1 MSTTKITNSGGLRR
15 LMSMPVP
22 TETPPQAKSHHPKST
37 DLPHLVIMRLADL
50 VPHEQADPRRVKR
63 LQQRICQD
71 EILKNPIIA
80 APIPGTEQAVVLDG
94 ANRTAALG
102 VCGVRDALVQ
112 LVDYHDPGV
121 RLTTWNHL
129 VSGLP
134 PETLLAQM
142 RAIAGLALDATT
154 LGAARAALAARTIL
168 AYLITPLPG
177 PHGAHQVFTLRG
189 PQDGAHGD
197 TKLLL
202 RMVDIYK
209 GKPDTAIHRV
219 TSDHLEDLLPN
230 YDEVS
235 GLLVF
240 PPYTPDDIV
249 EFARNGL
256 RVPTGITRHIIPA
269 RALRVNVPLDVLR
282 GDQPLAEKNAWWHE
296 QVKAKLAD
304 NEIRFYQESTYLFD
318 E

>member
-1 MSTTKITNSGGLRR
+1 MST
-15 LMSMPVP
+15 PVP
-22 TETPPQAKSHHPKST
+22 TETHPPAKTHNPKSA
-37 DLPHLVIMRLADL
+37 DLPRLVIMHLADL
-50 VPHEQADPRRVKR
+50 VPHEQADPRRVER
-63 LQQRICQD
+63 LQGRISQD
-71 EILKNPIIA
+71 AILKNPIIA

-102 VCGVRDALVQ
+102 AVGVRDALVQ
-112 LVDYHDPGV
+112 LVDYHDSGV

-129 VSGLP
+129 VSGLT
-134 PETLLAQM
+134 PESLLEQI
-142 RAIAGLALDATT
+142 RAIAGLTLTPTA

-177 PHGAHQVFTLRG
+177 PHGTHQVFTMQG
-189 PQDGAHGD
+189 AQDGAHSD

-230 YDEVS
+230 YDAIS

-240 PPYTPDDIV
+240 PPYTPDDIL

-269 RALRVNVPLDVLR
+269 RALRVNIPLDLLQA
-282 GDQPLAEKNAWWHE
+282 DQPLAEKNAWWHE
-296 QVKAKLAD
+296 RVKAKLAD

>member
-1 MSTTKITNSGGLRR
+1 
-15 LMSMPVP
+15 MSMPVP
-22 TETPPQAKSHHPKST
+22 TDTPPQAKSHNPRST
-37 DLPHLVIMRLADL
+37 ELPRLVIMHLDDL
-50 VPHEQADPRRVKR
+50 VPHEQADPRRVER
-63 LQQRICQD
+63 LRERICKD
-71 EILKNPIIA
+71 AILKNPIIA
-80 APIPGTEQAVVLDG
+80 ASIPGSAQAVVLDG

-102 VCGVRDALVQ
+102 ACGVRDALAQ

-129 VSGLP
+129 VSGLA
-134 PETLLAQM
+134 PETLLEQI
-142 RAIAGLALDATT
+142 RAIPGLTLEATT
-154 LGAARAALAARTIL
+154 RGAARAALAARTIL

-177 PHGAHQVFTLRG
+177 SSGPYPVYTIHG
-189 PQDGAHGD
+189 PQDGAHSD
-197 TKLLL
+197 TTLLL

-219 TSDHLEDLLPN
+219 TDDHLEDLLPN

-240 PPYTPDDIV
+240 PPYTPDDILN
-249 EFARNGL
+249 FARNGL

-269 RALRVNVPLDVLR
+269 RALRVNIPLDLLQA
-282 GDQPLAEKNAWWHE
+282 DIPLAEKNAWWHE
-296 QVKAKLAD
+296 RVKAKLAD
-304 NEIRFYQESTYLFD
+304 NQIRFYQESTYLFD

>member
-1 MSTTKITNSGGLRR
+1 
-15 LMSMPVP
+15 MPVP
-22 TETPPQAKSHHPKST
+22 TESQPKSKT
-37 DLPHLVIMRLADL
+37 QNPKSADLPRLVIMHLADL
-50 VPHEQADPRRVKR
+50 VPHEQADPRRVER
-63 LQQRICQD
+63 LQARIGQD
-71 EILKNPIIA
+71 AILKNPIIA
-80 APIPGTEQAVVLDG
+80 APIPGSEQVVVLDG
-94 ANRTAALG
+94 ANRTAAL
-102 VCGVRDALVQ
+102 VAYGVRDALVQ

-129 VSGLP
+129 VSGLS
-134 PETLLAQM
+134 PETLLEQM
-142 RAIAGLALDATT
+142 RAIPGLALDATT

-177 PHGAHQVFTLRG
+177 PHDAHQVFTLHG
-189 PQDGAHGD
+189 PQDGAHSD

-219 TSDHLEDLLPN
+219 TSDQLDDLLPN

-269 RALRVNVPLDVLR
+269 RALRVNIPLALLQA
-282 GDQPLAEKNAWWHE
+282 DQPLAEKNAWWHE
-296 QVKAKLAD
+296 QVKTKLAD
-304 NEIRFYQESTYLFD
+304 NQIRFYQESTYLFD